1 MNCRVTLMSYDE
13 RGSHHVNS
21 VVIVNNVW
29 NVSYYYNSYHIS
41 FHVSMSAAA
50 AVTGQSFIVC
60 ICYVTGDLS
69 KASFH
74 THNSKIHFLP

>member
-1 MNCRVTLMSYDE
+1 MMGYDE
-13 RGSHHVNS
+13 GGSHHVNS

-29 NVSYYYNSYHIS
+29 NVSYYYNNYIS

-50 AVTGQSFIVC
+50 AMAGQSFIVY

-74 THNSKIHFLP
+74 AHNSKIHFSPSNNNCTH